1 MVFLGPTFREV
12 MTNETDKNWI
22 VRSCPVELQE
32 NGSGRISPA
41 KPSSVLLDLQSEVD
55 EEIFSLDNVITRVT
69 GTDKWSELVRRTFDR
84 HRNETTT
91 H

>member
-12 MTNETDKNWI
+12 MINETDKSWI
-22 VRSCPVELQE
+22 VRSCPVEVQE

-41 KPSSVLLDLQSEVD
+41 KPSSVLLDLKSEVD
-55 EEIFSLDNVITRVT
+55 EEIFSLDSVMTRVT
-69 GTDKWSELVRRTFDR
+69 GTDKWSELVRRTLNR
-84 HRNETTT
+84 RRNETTR